1 MGSEKKSVKE
11 WRRRKGEGR
20 IEGKSNKKMRQQK
33 NCRQGG
39 RRTGWMGSKTGE
51 EAEKRRKKD

>member
-1 MGSEKKSVKE
+1 MKE